1 MAQFEK
7 AAQIKIL
14 FSWVL
19 TLNMIM
25 IHDKVKRY
33 TGTFPWQLTVYEN
46 EKGSS
51 TLIDVDDWL
60 VGGQLTGELISDT
73 TSIMRRASR
82 RIT

>member
-1 MAQFEK
+1 MNK
-7 AAQIKIL
+7 
-14 FSWVL
+14 
-19 TLNMIM
+19 NMI
-25 IHDKVKRY
+25 KVRRY
-33 TGTFPWQLTVYEN
+33 TGTFPWQLTVHEN

-51 TLIDVDDWL
+51 KLNDADDWL